1 MTTETSMSTTTAKRL
16 RLVASIAIIAFL
28 VIVGLAGYFGLR
40 NIAQVETFHA
50 RVAGHV
56 VTVASPTNG
65 RLVELPVEVGDFVAQ
80 DEEIA
85 VLEALATT
93 SQGGQ
98 RVLLPIR
105 APISGIVVTRPAN
118 EGDARTTG
126 QTILTIVDPNDI
138 WVEATIHESRIAR
151 VKVGQPVRVR
161 IRALKM
167 SFPGRVEQI
176 SQATTV
182 ALGAT
187 GLGAATS
194 NPVEVPVRISVDT
207 RGYRLYP
214 GMSAEIHVQVEPR
227 LW

>member
-1 MTTETSMSTTTAKRL
+1 
-16 RLVASIAIIAFL
+16 
-28 VIVGLAGYFGLR
+28 
-40 NIAQVETFHA
+40 
-50 RVAGHV
+50 
-56 VTVASPTNG
+56 
-65 RLVELPVEVGDFVAQ
+65 
-80 DEEIA
+80 
-85 VLEALATT
+85 
-93 SQGGQ
+93 
-98 RVLLPIR
+98 
-105 APISGIVVTRPAN
+105 
-118 EGDARTTG
+118 
-126 QTILTIVDPNDI
+126 
-138 WVEATIHESRIAR
+138 SRIAL